1 MVECL
6 VCGGAIQPGRLEIMP
21 DTTVC
26 VSCTTEM
33 KTLGVMVPSNGKCG
47 LTLKLVPG
55 EDKRGPRSKSNEIV
69 GTGSKK
75 IIFS

>member
-26 VSCTTEM
+26 VSCTTV
-33 KTLGVMVPSNGKCG
+33 KKRLCVMVPSNGKCG
-47 LTLKLVPG
+47 MTPLFVDG
-55 EDKRGPRSKSNEIV
+55 EDKRGQALLKQQVQRNRWA
-69 GTGSKK
+69 G
-75 IIFS
+75 

>member
-26 VSCTTEM
+26 VSCTTVE
-33 KTLGVMVPSNGKCG
+33 KILGLMVPINGKCG
-47 LTLKLVPG
+47 MALQTIPG
-55 EDKRGPRSKSNEIV
+55 EDKRGQALL
-69 GTGSKK
+69 KK
-75 IIFS
+75 QVQRNRWNG

>member
-1 MVECL
+1 MIECL
-6 VCGGAIQPGRLEIMP
+6 VCGGAIQPGRLAVLP

-47 LTLKLVPG
+47 LTLQLIAG
-55 EDKRGPRSKSNEIV
+55 EDKRGQALL
-69 GTGSKK
+69 KK
-75 IIFS
+75 QVQRNRWNGQ

>member
-1 MVECL
+1 MADCL
-6 VCGGAIQPGRLEIMP
+6 VCGVTIHPERLAILP

-47 LTLKLVPG
+47 LTLQLIAG
-55 EDKRGPRSKSNEIV
+55 EDKRGQALL
-69 GTGSKK
+69 KK
-75 IIFS
+75 QVQRNRWSG